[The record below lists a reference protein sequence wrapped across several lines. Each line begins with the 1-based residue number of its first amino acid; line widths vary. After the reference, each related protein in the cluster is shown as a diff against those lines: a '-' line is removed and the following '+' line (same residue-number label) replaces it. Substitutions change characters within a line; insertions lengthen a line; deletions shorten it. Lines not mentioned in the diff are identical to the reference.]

1 MAKLEEVGYN
11 SFKSR
16 AQPVNELVKSGL
28 VFPSTV
34 ALSDEGGV
42 SGKDHTFSDTAIPFT
57 TDLPIVEL

>member
-1 MAKLEEVGYN
+1 M
-11 SFKSR
+11 
-16 AQPVNELVKSGL
+16 NELVKSGL